1 MRRIFGRIKMF
12 YLPFVYGIFSRCQ
25 GLFYKITFFV
35 ITIFPI
41 LYFVILSN
49 DEYVKN
55 LMIFSIA
62 FLAIYSV
69 YEIGYLFNDIY
80 TVNFENNPTFRLENK
95 YFEIVKQ
102 QFPLLI
108 AVRIFYT
115 VLCLFI
121 LSLFEVYN
129 LELFYFLI
137 VLLNLSYAIH
147 NTYRNKINIITMF
160 FIVGLKYVAIPVLF
174 YPLGDYF
181 TVSFILILIIPF
193 LRSIEY
199 ASKKKFDIDFLK
211 KLNVDTFRI
220 SYYSCIVILCFVL
233 SFFYRYFLFGAFL
246 GGVFLLFRI
255 GILIILKIPNI
266 KNKINYIRKIN
277 KNI

>member
-1 MRRIFGRIKMF
+1 MF